1 MDGFT
6 AIVLILNTFIS
17 LFSAVDILYKKRKCT
32 KKYKNISE
40 EFVRELE
47 ILEDKINSPKFDV
60 VLKNSSYD
68 IKTKMYSDKI
78 FRKNKNRFMIYI
90 IMNESCKFFSD
101 IYNDKDLYCN
111 IRVNKHNNFYT
122 IAHFRCQDTLSIND
136 RLYYTNKN
144 TDLINIT
151 NKKINRFIISNVD
164 DYIDSNIFVL
174 QNEQLKSRSKAIISI
189 PIMDSKDLIGTFT
202 IYFSKPL
209 NDKIKLFDLELAITT
224 LKNRIVLLLKE
235 YIVLNENE
243 FESEKNILIE
253 NKISN

>member
-1 MDGFT
+1 MNGLT
-6 AIVLILNTFIS
+6 TIILILNMFIS
-17 LFSAVDILYKKRKCT
+17 LFSVVDILYKRKKCT
-32 KKYKNISE
+32 KKYKNISK
-40 EFVRELE
+40 EFVRELKF
-47 ILEDKINSPKFDV
+47 LEDKINSPKFDV

-101 IYNDKDLYCN
+101 IYNDKYLYCN

-151 NKKINRFIISNVD
+151 NKKISKFIISNVD
-164 DYIDSNIFVL
+164 DFIDSNIFVL

-189 PIMDSKDLIGTFT
+189 PIMNSEDLMGAFT

-209 NDKIKLFDLELAITT
+209 DDKIKLFDLELAITT
-224 LKNRIVLLLKE
+224 LKNKIILLLKE
-235 YIVLNENE
+235 YIELNENE
-243 FESEKNILIE
+243 YESGKNILIE